1 VPTQHADGPLQPE
14 TWQTARRLLALGH
27 ERHDVLHMLGSAVAG
42 ELWHV
47 THEGVPFDHERFVGA
62 LDALPGSWGEDDS
75 ESSGEETTSPPV
87 TEAELAAMPPGAML
101 ERCADHD
108 AESAAAGMQAWRA
121 AHGGAADAELARFC
135 RSTSDPGLRMLA
147 FAAFDPGD
155 PASVEVV
162 RELREDPRTR
172 PSAMLWLAEH
182 GFEELPAL
190 DPAAPA
196 MFVEALAVL
205 LAHGGP
211 KEVADALD
219 ALGPVEEQAAV
230 LGRLWRVDNP
240 YTADVLDAVATAHP
254 SKVVAKAARK
264 GKFKLVSARR

>member
-1 VPTQHADGPLQPE
+1 
-14 TWQTARRLLALGH
+14 
-27 ERHDVLHMLGSAVAG
+27 
-42 ELWHV
+42 
-47 THEGVPFDHERFVGA
+47 
-62 LDALPGSWGEDDS
+62 
-75 ESSGEETTSPPV
+75 
-87 TEAELAAMPPGAML
+87 
-101 ERCADHD
+101 
-108 AESAAAGMQAWRA
+108 
-121 AHGGAADAELARFC
+121 
-135 RSTSDPGLRMLA
+135 MLA

-155 PASVEVV
+155 PASVEAV
-162 RELREDPRTR
+162 RELRKDPRTR

-190 DPAAPA
+190 DAAAPA

-211 KEVADALD
+211 KEVADASD